1 MMPRSKDQS
10 GPPHRPEGPWFMGA
24 MIGLAVGTLATGA
37 MMLGASLAVG
47 QAMIRGK

>member
-1 MMPRSKDQS
+1 MMRRSKDQV
-10 GPPHRPEGPWFMGA
+10 GQPHRPEGSWLIGA

-47 QAMIRGK
+47 QAVIRGK